1 MYSIEG
7 DDQGVLMAVLIII
20 NLQICA
26 GASSYEHVVLTSG
39 VPVVQSTDVVN
50 ITPTTG
56 RLVHVRFKGV
66 TSGGGYHNSE

>member
-1 MYSIEG
+1 
-7 DDQGVLMAVLIII
+7 MAVLIII

-39 VPVVQSTDVVN
+39 VPVVQSTEVEN
-50 ITPTTG
+50 KTPTSG
-56 RLVHVRFKGV
+56 SLVHVRFKGI

>member
-1 MYSIEG
+1 
-7 DDQGVLMAVLIII
+7 MAVLIII
-20 NLQICA
+20 NLQISA